1 MLATDHT
8 LLQCATAAKVP
19 RVRKKKKT
27 KGRAALVNPLNPD
40 DQKVPMVSKEA
51 GILLRKSDGLA
62 QHINQ
67 FLWLNVSSKTFKS
80 FGGTDAEKRAWAVRV
95 KANYGKI
102 EAEFQKLR
110 DLSQL
115 TNNDDATV
123 PLQISTLHTLDE
135 VPDIMQ
141 LLTFDH
147 TFPFDKSC
155 LNDDIR
161 KQMSAC
167 CKQLHS
173 LITTG
178 RDNISNFFSYV

>member
-1 MLATDHT
+1 ME
-8 LLQCATAAKVP
+8 
-19 RVRKKKKT
+19 R
-27 KGRAALVNPLNPD
+27 
-40 DQKVPMVSKEA
+40 EA
-51 GILLRKSDGLA
+51 GRLLRKSDGLA
-62 QHINQ
+62 KHINQ
-67 FLWLNVSSKTFKS
+67 FVWLNVSSKKFIS
-80 FGGTDAEKRAWAVRV
+80 FGGTDGEKRAWAVRV

-110 DLSQL
+110 DLSQM

-123 PLQISTLHTLDE
+123 PLQISTLHTRDE

-147 TFPFDKSC
+147 TFPFNESC
-155 LNDDIR
+155 LNLNAGIR

-178 RDNISNFFSYV
+178 QDHVSDFFSYV